1 MAHSS
6 RGRKLGLSTSSAVY
20 PPCNLGQV
28 TGTSSWASGCH
39 LSAGVIM
46 ASRQRVVARFS
57 LANQHRVLEQCL
69 LQGGLY
75 NVSCFC
81 HHWIPAQGTVVPEGA
96 GVTSHRGRQ
105 AALRLRASCMKEVR
119 FSQLAEMWG
128 KEPLAEGTAW
138 RKTPSHKMASDG
150 VPGVHVPP
158 KRLGLDPANGGM
170 WPLDGC
176 WERFLALKNGQEG
189 RRQGDQARG

>member
-1 MAHSS
+1 M
-6 RGRKLGLSTSSAVY
+6 L
-20 PPCNLGQV
+20 
-28 TGTSSWASGCH
+28 
-39 LSAGVIM
+39 
-46 ASRQRVVARFS
+46 
-57 LANQHRVLEQCL
+57 
-69 LQGGLY
+69 
-75 NVSCFC
+75 
-81 HHWIPAQGTVVPEGA
+81 
-96 GVTSHRGRQ
+96 TSHRGRQ
-105 AALRLRASCMKEVR
+105 AALRLRAGCMKEVR

-150 VPGVHVPP
+150 VSGAHVPP

-189 RRQGDQARG
+189 RRQGDQAGGCYYLSSQRTESVVSTERAQVRFYIDVYRNCSRHLPGTLRFIKVKVISFGPCSSIASLLGFPHFTEGH